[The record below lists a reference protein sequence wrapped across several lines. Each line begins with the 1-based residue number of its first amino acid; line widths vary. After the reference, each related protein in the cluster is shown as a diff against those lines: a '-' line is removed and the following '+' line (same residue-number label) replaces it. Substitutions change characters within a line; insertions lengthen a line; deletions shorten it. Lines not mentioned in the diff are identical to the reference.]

1 MADTST
7 QGLLA
12 MLTQLRDLWTRQ
24 SKRRKTAAFAVLL
37 GVLGWVGYT
46 TLAHHTDTWTAIA
59 DGASPDDSQEMYA
72 MLQSRNIPARLH
84 EGKVEVPEDRADE
97 ARAAAASSGL
107 PHSGKGFELFDSNN
121 LGQSSFAEQV
131 NFRRALQ
138 GELSRSITALAQ
150 VDGARVHL
158 ALGRRSVFKEQDEAP
173 SASVAL
179 HLHAGQVLTS
189 SQVRG
194 VRELVAAS
202 VEGLKADAVVLVDN
216 HGNLLDS
223 NEPNSVDHKAE
234 LEHNVTTRVRSMLE
248 RVVGP
253 GKVSV
258 VATADVDER
267 KISET
272 EDVYDKDHTAI
283 RSESRTV
290 EGVDAMGNAG
300 SSVGGIAGARGN
312 LPGAPG
318 ATANPGTPN
327 GRLQETKNYEVT
339 HTVRQTVTPEAQL
352 QRLHV
357 AIVVD
362 YKTDAKGKPV
372 PRSEQELAELTA
384 VARQAAGIDDTRGDK
399 IELHS
404 IPFAEDPEAVAAAA
418 AANLPPTK
426 AELPL
431 IPIAIGGGAGVLVLF
446 TLIILLARR
455 GKKHREMAQLGG
467 APLALP
473 APVAAFER
481 VLDQGPSLDSPP
493 PGLPPGSSVHDR
505 VVQSVRGDAA
515 RAASVLT
522 AWLHEPAPAAKG
534 AK

>member
-1 MADTST
+1 MADAST
-7 QGLLA
+7 QGLVA

-24 SKRRKTAAFAVLL
+24 SKRRKTAAFAVVL

-46 TLAHHTDTWTAIA
+46 TLAHHTDAWVAVA

-72 MLQSRNIPARLH
+72 MLQSRSIPARLH
-84 EGKVEVPEDRADE
+84 EGKVEVPEDCADE

-107 PHSGKGFELFDSNN
+107 PHSGKGFELFDGNN

-202 VEGLKADAVVLVDN
+202 VEGLKADAVVIVDN

-223 NEPNSVDHKAE
+223 NEPNGVDHKAE
-234 LEHNVTTRVRSMLE
+234 LEHNVTTRVRTMLE

-258 VATADVDER
+258 VATADVDDR

-318 ATANPGTPN
+318 ATTTPGTPN

-372 PRSEQELAELTA
+372 PAQR
-384 VARQAAGIDDTRGDK
+384 AG
-399 IELHS
+399 
-404 IPFAEDPEAVAAAA
+404 
-418 AANLPPTK
+418 
-426 AELPL
+426 
-431 IPIAIGGGAGVLVLF
+431 
-446 TLIILLARR
+446 ARR
-455 GKKHREMAQLGG
+455 A
-467 APLALP
+467 
-473 APVAAFER
+473 
-481 VLDQGPSLDSPP
+481 
-493 PGLPPGSSVHDR
+493 DR
-505 VVQSVRGDAA
+505 G
-515 RAASVLT
+515 RAASRGHRRHARRQDRAALDSVRRGSRSDRGSGCCEPTAGQGRAAIDSARDRRRRRVAGHVHAHHDARPPRQEEPPDGAARQLAARLT
-522 AWLHEPAPAAKG
+522 CAGRCLRARARSRSVARFAPARPATRLVGSRPRRSIG
-534 AK
+534 AR